1 MLSGRSMYYFICI
14 SSSKIK
20 TLAARIFERANR
32 ICGKGVQDL
41 QVKEYRVFYRS
52 GHCRLVPVNLSTWT
66 VINDMKYVGGTV
78 DKESRVKL

>member
-1 MLSGRSMYYFICI
+1 VGRACKY
-14 SSSKIK
+14 
-20 TLAARIFERANR
+20 
-32 ICGKGVQDL
+32 L

-52 GHCRLVPVNLSTWT
+52 GHCRLVPVNLSAWK